1 MDLLQELN
9 AGKGTPVK
17 SDVISTIEEIKERF
31 HGDLL
36 QAFQSDKVMPTKNDV
51 IAAVEEIRSSYETG
65 IGNSVQDLVVLKQ
78 MEFFVKETLKIVAP
92 YATSAVA
99 GMSAEQRKNTCNAKL
114 SLRQAPIKYDFSGNA
129 EWDELQAEIA
139 GYEQEIAIAKNKQK
153 AVEDNLVLVGA
164 AKATEEPKM
173 TLSVTLL

>member
-1 MDLLQELN
+1 M
-9 AGKGTPVK
+9 
-17 SDVISTIEEIKERF
+17 
-31 HGDLL
+31 DLL
-36 QAFQSDKVMPTKNDV
+36 QAFNSDKVVPTKNDV
-51 IAAVEEIRSSYETG
+51 IATIEEIKARYDG
-65 IGNSVQDLVVLKQ
+65 GNATQAVQDLVVLKQ

-114 SLRQAPIKYDFSGNA
+114 TLKQSPIKYDFAGNA
-129 EWDELQAEIA
+129 EWDELTAEIA
-139 GYEQEIAIAKNKQK
+139 GYEQEITIAKNKQK

-164 AKATEEPKM
+164 AKAIEEPKM

>member
-1 MDLLQELN
+1 MDLLQAYN
-9 AGKGTPVK
+9 AGIEIPAK
-17 SDVISTIEEIKERF
+17 SDVISAIEDIRARYERGEIE
-31 HGDLL
+31 
-36 QAFQSDKVMPTKNDV
+36 QSVRD
-51 IAAVEEIRSSYETG
+51 I
-65 IGNSVQDLVVLKQ
+65 VVLKQ

-114 SLRQAPIKYDFSGNA
+114 TLRQAQMKYDFSGNA

-153 AVEDNLVLVGA
+153 AVEENLVLVGA
-164 AKATEEPKM
+164 AKAIEEPKM

>member
-1 MDLLQELN
+1 M
-9 AGKGTPVK
+9 
-17 SDVISTIEEIKERF
+17 
-31 HGDLL
+31 DLL
-36 QAFQSDKVMPTKNDV
+36 QAFNSDKVVPTKNDV
-51 IAAVEEIRSSYETG
+51 IATIEEIKARYDG
-65 IGNSVQDLVVLKQ
+65 GNATQAVQDLVVLKQ

-114 SLRQAPIKYDFSGNA
+114 TLKQSPIKYDFAGNA
-129 EWDELQAEIA
+129 EWDELTAEIA

-164 AKATEEPKM
+164 VKAIEEPKM

>member
-1 MDLLQELN
+1 M
-9 AGKGTPVK
+9 
-17 SDVISTIEEIKERF
+17 
-31 HGDLL
+31 
-36 QAFQSDKVMPTKNDV
+36 
-51 IAAVEEIRSSYETG
+51 
-65 IGNSVQDLVVLKQ
+65 
-78 MEFFVKETLKIVAP
+78 AP

-114 SLRQAPIKYDFSGNA
+114 SLRQAPMKYDFSGNA
-129 EWDELQAEIA
+129 EWDELQSEIE

-164 AKATEEPKM
+164 AKAIEEPKM

>member
-1 MDLLQELN
+1 M
-9 AGKGTPVK
+9 
-17 SDVISTIEEIKERF
+17 
-31 HGDLL
+31 DLL
-36 QAFQSDKVMPTKNDV
+36 QAFRSDTVVPTKNDV
-51 IAAVEEIRSSYETG
+51 IATIEEIKARYDG
-65 IGNSVQDLVVLKQ
+65 GNATQAVQDLVILKQ
-78 MEFFVKETLKIVAP
+78 MEFFVKETMKIVAP

-114 SLRQAPIKYDFSGNA
+114 SLRHAPMKYDFSGNP

>member
-1 MDLLQELN
+1 MDLLL
-9 AGKGTPVK
+9 AFR
-17 SDVISTIEEIKERF
+17 SDNIV
-31 HGDLL
+31 
-36 QAFQSDKVMPTKNDV
+36 PTKNDV
-51 IAAVEEIRSSYETG
+51 IATIEEIKSLYDG
-65 IGNSVQDLVVLKQ
+65 GNTTQAVQDLVILKQ

-114 SLRQAPIKYDFSGNA
+114 TLRQAPIKYDFAGNA

-164 AKATEEPKM
+164 AKAVEEPKM

>member
-1 MDLLQELN
+1 MDLLQSYN
-9 AGKGTPVK
+9 AGIMPAK
-17 SDVISTIEEIKERF
+17 SDVISTIEDIKARYES
-31 HGDLL
+31 GDIA
-36 QAFQSDKVMPTKNDV
+36 QAV
-51 IAAVEEIRSSYETG
+51 R
-65 IGNSVQDLVVLKQ
+65 DLVVLKQ

-92 YATSAVA
+92 YATAAVA

-114 SLRQAPIKYDFSGNA
+114 TLRQAPIKYDFAGNA
-129 EWDELQAEIA
+129 EWDELQAEIE

-164 AKATEEPKM
+164 AKAVEEPKM

>member
-1 MDLLQELN
+1 MDLLQVFNE
-9 AGKGTPVK
+9 A
-17 SDVISTIEEIKERF
+17 KE
-31 HGDLL
+31 
-36 QAFQSDKVMPTKNDV
+36 MPTKNDV
-51 IAAVEEIRSSYETG
+51 IEAIEEIREHYDSGDTTQAVRG
-65 IGNSVQDLVVLKQ
+65 FVVLKQ

-92 YATSAVA
+92 HATAAVA
-99 GMSAEQRKNTCNAKL
+99 GMSAEHRKNAYNAKL
-114 SLRQAPIKYDFSGNA
+114 SLRQAPIKWDFSGNH

>member
-1 MDLLQELN
+1 MDLLQIVKD
-9 AGKGTPVK
+9 GK
-17 SDVISTIEEIKERF
+17 E
-31 HGDLL
+31 
-36 QAFQSDKVMPTKNDV
+36 MPTKNDV
-51 IAAVEEIRSSYETG
+51 IAAIEEMRSRYDACL
-65 IGNSVQDLVVLKQ
+65 GNSVQDLVILKQ

-92 YATSAVA
+92 YATAAVA
-99 GMSAEQRKNTCNAKL
+99 GMSAEQRKNTRNAKFT
-114 SLRQAPIKYDFSGNA
+114 LRQSPMKYDFSGNA

>member
-1 MDLLQELN
+1 MNLLQVFN
-9 AGKGTPVK
+9 AA
-17 SDVISTIEEIKERF
+17 KE
-31 HGDLL
+31 
-36 QAFQSDKVMPTKNDV
+36 MPTKNDV
-51 IAAVEEIRSSYETG
+51 IEAIEEIRDRYESGDTTQAVRG
-65 IGNSVQDLVVLKQ
+65 FVVLKQ

-92 YATSAVA
+92 HATAAVA

-114 SLRQAPIKYDFSGNA
+114 SLRQAPIKWDFSGNA
-129 EWDELQAEIA
+129 EWDELQAEID

>member
-1 MDLLQELN
+1 MDLLQVFN
-9 AGKGTPVK
+9 AA
-17 SDVISTIEEIKERF
+17 KE
-31 HGDLL
+31 
-36 QAFQSDKVMPTKNDV
+36 MPTKNDV
-51 IAAVEEIRSSYETG
+51 IEAIEEIREHYE
-65 IGNSVQDLVVLKQ
+65 IGDTTQAVRGFVVLKQ

-92 YATSAVA
+92 HATAAVA

-114 SLRQAPIKYDFSGNA
+114 SLRQAPMKYDFSGNA
-129 EWDELQAEIA
+129 EWDELQAEIS
-139 GYEQEIAIAKNKQK
+139 GYEQKIAIAKNKMK

>member
-1 MDLLQELN
+1 MYQLQILC
-9 AGKGTPVK
+9 
-17 SDVISTIEEIKERF
+17 
-31 HGDLL
+31 
-36 QAFQSDKVMPTKNDV
+36 DKQFPEKND
-51 IAAVEEIRSSYETG
+51 IISLVEHVRSQYEN
-65 IGNSVQDLVVLKQ
+65 GNTSTSVGDFVALKQ
-78 MEFFVKETLKIVAP
+78 MEFYVKEAMKIVAP

-114 SLRQAPIKYDFSGNA
+114 TLRQAPMKYDFSGNA

-164 AKATEEPKM
+164 AKAVEEPKM

>member
-1 MDLLQELN
+1 MDLLQVFN
-9 AGKGTPVK
+9 AA
-17 SDVISTIEEIKERF
+17 KE
-31 HGDLL
+31 
-36 QAFQSDKVMPTKNDV
+36 MPTKNDV
-51 IAAVEEIRSSYETG
+51 IEAIEEIRECYESGDTTQAVRG
-65 IGNSVQDLVVLKQ
+65 FVVLKQ

-114 SLRQAPIKYDFSGNA
+114 SLRQAPIKWDFSGNA

>member
-1 MDLLQELN
+1 MDLLQESN
-9 AGKGTPVK
+9 
-17 SDVISTIEEIKERF
+17 SDKVVQTKNVVIEMTEEIKARF
-31 HGDLL
+31 YRGLL
-36 QAFQSDKVMPTKNDV
+36 QAFNSGKVVPTKNDV
-51 IAAVEEIRSSYETG
+51 IAAVEEIRSRYDACL
-65 IGNSVQDLVVLKQ
+65 GNSVQDLVILKQ

-114 SLRQAPIKYDFSGNA
+114 SLRQAPMKYDFSGNA

-164 AKATEEPKM
+164 AKAVEEPKM
-173 TLSVTLL
+173 NLIVTLL

>member
-1 MDLLQELN
+1 M
-9 AGKGTPVK
+9 
-17 SDVISTIEEIKERF
+17 
-31 HGDLL
+31 DLL
-36 QAFQSDKVMPTKNDV
+36 QAFRSDTVVTTKNDV
-51 IAAVEEIRSSYETG
+51 IATIEVIKARYDG
-65 IGNSVQDLVVLKQ
+65 GNATQAVQDLVILKQ
-78 MEFFVKETLKIVAP
+78 IEFFVKETMKIVAP

-114 SLRQAPIKYDFSGNA
+114 SLRQAPVKYDFSGNA

-153 AVEDNLVLVGA
+153 AVEENLIIVGA
-164 AKATEEPKM
+164 AKAVDEPKM